1 MNRQTT
7 TGRTSGGKA
16 PRRPRSVRRKS
27 MLSFRIDAYTHNRLR
42 ELAEASGAGLSVL
55 IRALLLHVLEE
66 LTDEEGNFIGSGKLA
81 FSKKVPR
88 V

>member
-1 MNRQTT
+1 
-7 TGRTSGGKA
+7 
-16 PRRPRSVRRKS
+16 

-66 LTDEEGNFIGSGKLA
+66 LTDEEIRERMSGNICRCGAYNGVVEA
-81 FSKKVPR
+81 VAEVVR
-88 V
+88 

>member
-1 MNRQTT
+1 
-7 TGRTSGGKA
+7 
-16 PRRPRSVRRKS
+16 

-42 ELAEASGAGLSVL
+42 ELAEASGAGISVL

-66 LTDEEGNFIGSGKLA
+66 LTDEVGNFIGSGKLA